1 MKINGHGIGSEN
13 GEFMQ
18 NEKDICPI
26 CGSPVIEKEIDY
38 SDWSADH
45 LLVVRSVPVRE
56 CVENGHRFFHAS
68 VARSLDRLF
77 LADQQGRLKPISM
90 MQVPVV
96 EFDAAAD

>member
-1 MKINGHGIGSEN
+1 MKTNGHGIEFGN
-13 GEFMQ
+13 GELMQ
-18 NEKDICPI
+18 DENTICPI
-26 CGSPVIEKEIDY
+26 CGSPLIEKEIDY

-77 LADQQGRLKPISM
+77 LADQQGRLKPVSI

-96 EFDAAAD
+96 ELDSAAD

>member
-1 MKINGHGIGSEN
+1 MGTGSNSKTVNQMED
-13 GEFMQ
+13 ETT
-18 NEKDICPI
+18 ICPI
-26 CGSPVIEKEIDY
+26 YGSLLIEKEIDY

-56 CVENGHRFFHAS
+56 CAENGHRFFHAR

-77 LADQQGRLKPISM
+77 QADQQGRLKPVSI

-96 EFDAAAD
+96 ELDTAAD

>member
-1 MKINGHGIGSEN
+1 MKTSGHGIGYEN
-13 GEFMQ
+13 GETME
-18 NEKDICPI
+18 NEKDTCPI
-26 CGSPVIEKEIDY
+26 CGSPLNEKEIDY

-56 CVENGHRFFHAS
+56 CVENGHRFFHAR

-77 LADQQGRLKPISM
+77 QADQQGRLTPVSI

-96 EFDAAAD
+96 ELDTAAD